1 MRLLIITQAVDLDNP
16 ILGFFHGWIKE
27 FSKYAEHIDII
38 CLESGRSDLPK
49 NARVYSLGKEKS
61 VSRLGYVLNFYT
73 YLWRLRKDYDTVFI
87 HMNQEYV
94 LLGGILWRMLG
105 KQVLFWRNH
114 KRGNFLTR
122 ISVWL
127 SHKVFC
133 TTPESY
139 TAGFKKTSLMPV
151 GIDTD
156 VFRRKPDIQKAPR
169 SILFLG
175 RISPV
180 KRADRFIEALFEMKE
195 HRQPF
200 RALVVGD
207 PPPPDQKYDSD
218 IKRLAAGIGD
228 EVSFCKSVRNED
240 TVDLYNA
247 CELYVNLTPSGSLD
261 KTIFE
266 AMSCET
272 LVFVSNQALRG
283 SIDGRLVFG
292 EGTERISS
300 HLDALLS
307 LPEEEKK
314 SLALSLRAFVVQ
326 THSLEKLARSLFEHA
341 G

>member
-114 KRGNFLTR
+114 KKGNIFTDLA
-122 ISVWL
+122 VAG
-127 SHKVFC
+127 SHRVFY
-133 TTPESY
+133 TSPESY
-139 TAGFKKTSLMPV
+139 TAQFAKASKMPV

-156 VFRRKPDIQKAPR
+156 IFIPRPDIQTVPH

-180 KRADRFIEALFEMKE
+180 KKADLFVKAL
-195 HRQPF
+195 
-200 RALVVGD
+200 RALVRGGFSFRATIAGD
-207 PPPPDQKYDSD
+207 PINPEDVAYEKEV
-218 IKRLAAGIGD
+218 KRMADAFGLTDMVTFKKG
-228 EVSFCKSVRNED
+228 VRNEE
-240 TVDLYNA
+240 TAVLYNA
-247 CELYVNLTPSGSLD
+247 HEVYVNLTPAGSMD
-261 KTIFE
+261 KTILE
-266 AMSCET
+266 AMACGAIPVVANTAFQKVLPAE
-272 LVFVSNQALRG
+272 LIV
-283 SIDGRLVFG
+283 DKPDEGRVA
-292 EGTERISS
+292 
-300 HLDALLS
+300 DAIGKAFARTDSFRNYVVAEHGL
-307 LPEEEKK
+307 KR
-314 SLALSLRAFVVQ
+314 LAKV
-326 THSLEKLARSLFEHA
+326 LFEEYNN
-341 G
+341 